1 MPDLTRPLEGVRR
14 NDTRK
19 PIVNTQPALS
29 DLGKAVTKQPFSPF
43 GFELNVPSALGTA
56 FDVVSKSNIAPV
68 ISAVGALGNI
78 QNEFKAREVVNPQQN
93 YFSTIAKGLMPSA
106 IVGKSNIDIIRER
119 ADLDKNNI
127 VTPQEYNLYEQNFI
141 KGNVPTPNVNVTRL
155 DPLDSNRAG
164 VVGLYET
171 QTPQTTF
178 TPKVATSN
186 IANFRQPPMGVGTTG
201 DLGGA
206 TGAGY
211 GSGFSSLFGDKGESE
226 GLDTKN
232 AAATRGQDVVVG
244 KSMNVLPTGTS
255 FADDAQMAD
264 TGDAPTYICT
274 ALYEM
279 GDMKKYVYK
288 YDQMYGSRVNPA
300 TYRGYTLWGEY
311 LAKRIR
317 NKGIMYKIVKP
328 VALAWAYQMA
338 NDLSKGKVGKSKLPM
353 KLLKKLGEGIC
364 FILGKTIK
372 RSL

>member
-1 MPDLTRPLEGVRR
+1 
-14 NDTRK
+14 
-19 PIVNTQPALS
+19 
-29 DLGKAVTKQPFSPF
+29 
-43 GFELNVPSALGTA
+43 
-56 FDVVSKSNIAPV
+56 
-68 ISAVGALGNI
+68 
-78 QNEFKAREVVNPQQN
+78 
-93 YFSTIAKGLMPSA
+93 
-106 IVGKSNIDIIRER
+106 
-119 ADLDKNNI
+119 
-127 VTPQEYNLYEQNFI
+127 
-141 KGNVPTPNVNVTRL
+141 
-155 DPLDSNRAG
+155 

-171 QTPQTTF
+171 QTPPTTF
-178 TPKVATSN
+178 TPKVTTSN
-186 IANFRQPPMGVGTTG
+186 ITNFNQPPMGVGTTG

-226 GLDTKN
+226 GIDQKKS
-232 AAATRGQDVVVG
+232 AAT
-244 KSMNVLPTGTS
+244 KGTTKGVS
-255 FADDAQMAD
+255 FADDAQMAN
-264 TGDAPTYICT
+264 TGDSPTYICT

-317 NKGIMYKIVKP
+317 NKGIIYKIVKP